1 MMTNWL
7 IEAIQNQ
14 ADASWQPLLM
24 QAAKTLPPDYLDFL
38 STHAWLPGKEK
49 IFNAFAQP
57 LSHTDYILY
66 GESPYP
72 RHASANGFA
81 FWDAAVQEVW
91 SEKGL
96 SKSVN
101 RATSLRNFFKMLL
114 TAESLPQPSAR
125 IQTLEQF
132 FNNFLRHG
140 FLLLNFNL
148 SLSEL
153 AKNKEA
159 KYWLSFHESL
169 LAQIK
174 QHHKHCAQPLPQL
187 VLLGKIATK
196 ILALPSS
203 QDYPTVIAEHP
214 YNLSFIQ
221 NASVKKFFQPFDLL
235 SL

>member
-1 MMTNWL
+1 MTNWL
-7 IEAIQNQ
+7 ATAVHNQ
-14 ADASWQPLLM
+14 ADVSWRPLLM
-24 QAAKTLPPDYLDFL
+24 QAAKTLPEDYLDFL
-38 STHAWLPGKEK
+38 SLHNWLPGKEK
-49 IFNAFAQP
+49 IFHAFSQP
-57 LSHTDYILY
+57 LSHIQYILY

-72 RHASANGFA
+72 RQASANGFA
-81 FWDAAVQEVW
+81 FWDAAVEEVW

-114 TAESLPQPSAR
+114 AAQFLPKQSER

-148 SLSEL
+148 SLSTL

-159 KYWLSFHESL
+159 KYWLPFHQSL

-174 QHHKHCAQPLPQL
+174 EHCQQDAQPLPKL
-187 VLLGKIATK
+187 ILLGKIAEK

-203 QDYPTVIAEHP
+203 QVYPTLIAEHP

-221 NASVKKFFQPFDLL
+221 NVKVKNFFHPFDLL

>member
-7 IEAIQNQ
+7 TTAIQNQ
-14 ADASWQPLLM
+14 ADVSWQPLLA
-24 QAAKTLPPDYLDFL
+24 QAASTLPQDYLDFL
-38 STHAWLPGKEK
+38 SCHAWLPGKEK
-49 IFNAFAQP
+49 IFNAFVQP
-57 LSHTDYILY
+57 LSHTNYILY

-72 RHASANGFA
+72 RQASANGFA

-114 TAESLPQPSAR
+114 ATDALPSLSAR
-125 IQTLEQF
+125 IQTLEQL

-148 SLSEL
+148 SLSTL
-153 AKNKEA
+153 DKNKEA
-159 KYWLSFHESL
+159 KYWLPFHESL

-174 QHHKHCAQPLPQL
+174 QHRACYAQPLPKL
-187 VLLGKIATK
+187 ILLGKIAEK

-203 QDYPTVIAEHP
+203 QAYPTLIAEHP

-221 NASVKKFFQPFDLL
+221 NATVKNFFQAFNLL